1 MASTTTP
8 ESTPFATLQLEV
20 QMLMRCLKCA
30 ARPPGKPALMTTMPL
45 ISSYVGG
52 NITNVPRVPP
62 RGTQCGEQRRLRT
75 QGPTECGGRHAVV
88 CPAGKINSGKHDAS
102 ENDTLC
108 GAQPFGTTVRWSHA
122 GTACPAGQTSSGK
135 PRTLVS
141 TPFSDATTC
150 GENQNVV
157 NRYVQ
162 HARPGNQPWR
172 PRCLWDRNLAGSNFL
187 RHN

>member
-122 GTACPAGQTSSGK
+122 GTACPAGQTSSG
-135 PRTLVS
+135 
-141 TPFSDATTC
+141 
-150 GENQNVV
+150 
-157 NRYVQ
+157 NRDDFGIDTFF
-162 HARPGNQPWR
+162 R
-172 PRCLWDRNLAGSNFL
+172 RNNL
-187 RHN
+187 R